1 MAKLFNF
8 EISYLLKGKR
18 QVDFHKDVEAETC
31 VKAKSRALTHYTEGR
46 VIRIKTV

>member
-8 EISYLLKGKR
+8 EIAYLLKGKR

-31 VKAKSRALTHYTEGR
+31 VRAKSKALQHYTAGK